1 LPAGRAL
8 ILVGAET
15 SGRAMLEPLLASTS
29 LQPVDV
35 LWAASAEELVR
46 RAKRHRPD
54 LVLLALPAPDATIG
68 PTLEELKKDEDTAQL
83 PVVVVA
89 DVRGPVGRADLVV
102 SPSDAERLI
111 EGLGKLLGRVAR
123 HQGHRARVVVV
134 EDELEI
140 LDFTRFVLE
149 REGYDVVSVTSG
161 AEALKVVDDDADLVI
176 LDIVLADADGIEICR
191 QLKSRE
197 SSARVPVLMV
207 TAMTGEAVERNSIA
221 AGADGYLVKPF
232 GLDEF
237 LQKVRLHLRTDRAY
251 SQRETA

>member
-1 LPAGRAL
+1 
-8 ILVGAET
+8 
-15 SGRAMLEPLLASTS
+15 M
-29 LQPVDV
+29 
-35 LWAASAEELVR
+35 
-46 RAKRHRPD
+46 
-54 LVLLALPAPDATIG
+54 
-68 PTLEELKKDEDTAQL
+68 
-83 PVVVVA
+83 
-89 DVRGPVGRADLVV
+89 
-102 SPSDAERLI
+102 
-111 EGLGKLLGRVAR
+111 KLLGRTAR
-123 HQGHRARVVVV
+123 KPEGRARVVVV

-191 QLKSRE
+191 ELKQR
-197 SSARVPVLMV
+197 AATAHVPVLMV

-237 LQKVRLHLRTDRAY
+237 LQKVRLHLRTDRMR